1 MPTGVEDLVK
11 VIAGPGQLVHLWK
24 TWHLHIKIRF
34 TELTELSQVLIFI
47 CNTFNEYLI
56 NFCDFF
62 KSRSAKIL
70 N

>member
-56 NFCDFF
+56 N
-62 KSRSAKIL
+62 
-70 N
+70 

>member
-24 TWHLHIKIRF
+24 TCHLHTKIRF

-56 NFCDFF
+56 DF
-62 KSRSAKIL
+62 
-70 N
+70 